1 MELEFNQDLLW
12 YVIGY
17 GVFMILLGIFYS
29 KKVSTSDDFILAGK
43 SLGPIVLMG
52 TLLATWVGSG
62 TVTGGPNSL
71 AYSYGLWPAV
81 GYVVPSLLG
90 IVILMLISTKIR
102 KYGKYTVSEIL
113 GMKYGPTARILAAV
127 IIILAYVGIV
137 SYQYK
142 GIGFVLHMATGISV
156 EMGTII
162 GAVIIIFLATIGG
175 LMSVAPTD
183 AFSAFL
189 ILIGL
194 LIALPMV
201 IVAGGG
207 FEQIAATVP
216 AEHTNIIGSLT
227 FLQFLGFYVPVLFLL
242 LGDQNMYQRISASK
256 SDATTKIGTIGWIIG
271 MLIATPAVALL
282 AFASRSM
289 FPDID
294 PGMALIATT
303 SVLPTVVG
311 GLLIAAVTAFIVT
324 TGNSY
329 LLSAATNVTYD
340 IYGNF
345 IKRDATDRQKL
356 IFTKLLIP
364 ILGIIAFVLTTF
376 FPTVLAIQMY
386 SYTVYGAGIT
396 PALLAV
402 FLWPRVTKAAG
413 LSSMAAGVLV
423 TLTWEF
429 LGIPFG
435 LHSSLVSI
443 PVAIIVLVVVTLITS
458 KQPKG
463 KAVLS

>member
-1 MELEFNQDLLW
+1 MGGIEFNPNLLW

-17 GVFMILLGIFYS
+17 GVFMIILGIFYS

-71 AYSYGLWPAV
+71 AFSYGLWPAV
-81 GYVVPSLLG
+81 GYVLPSLIG
-90 IVILMLISTKIR
+90 IVVLMLIATKIR
-102 KYGKYTVSEIL
+102 NYGKYTISEIL
-113 GMKYGPTARILAAV
+113 EVKYGRFASIASAI

-137 SYQYK
+137 SYQFK
-142 GIGFVLHMATGISV
+142 GIGFILHVSTGVSV
-156 EMGTII
+156 ETGTII

-194 LIALPMV
+194 
-201 IVAGGG
+201 IVAVPLVISVGGG
-207 FEQIAATVP
+207 WNEITAAVP
-216 AEHTNIIGSLT
+216 SEHLNLLGSLT
-227 FLQFLGFYVPVLFLL
+227 PLQFLGFYIPVLFLL

-256 SDATTKIGTIGWIIG
+256 SDRTTKIGTMGWIIG
-271 MLIATPAVALL
+271 MLISTPIVAII
-282 AFASRSM
+282 AFSSRAI
-289 FPDID
+289 FPNID

-303 SVLPTVVG
+303 LVIPTFIG

-329 LLSAATNVTYD
+329 LLSASTNVTYD
-340 IYGNF
+340 IYGKYIN
-345 IKRDATDRQKL
+345 KNASDKQKL
-356 IFTKLLIP
+356 IFTKILIP
-364 ILGIIAFVLTTF
+364 VLGLIAFLLTTF
-376 FPTVLAIQMY
+376 FPSILAIQMY

-402 FLWPRVTKAAG
+402 FIWPSVTKQAG
-413 LSSMAAGVLV
+413 IASMMLGVISTLV
-423 TLTWEF
+423 WEF
-429 LGIPFG
+429 MGNPFG
-435 LHSSLVSI
+435 INSALLSI
-443 PVAIIVLVVVTLITS
+443 PIAILTLIVVTIATKNKLKPTTN
-458 KQPKG
+458 
-463 KAVLS
+463 

>member
-1 MELEFNQDLLW
+1 MDLDFNPNLLW

-17 GVFMILLGIFYS
+17 GIFMIVLGVFYS
-29 KKVSTSDDFILAGK
+29 KKVSSSDDFILAGK

-71 AYSYGLWPAV
+71 AFSYGLWPGV
-81 GYVVPSLLG
+81 GYVIPSLIG
-90 IVILMLISTKIR
+90 IFILMLISSKIR
-102 KYGKYTVSEIL
+102 NYGKYTISEIL
-113 GMKYGPTARILAAV
+113 EMKYGRFASISAAI

-137 SYQYK
+137 SYQFK
-142 GIGFVLHMATGISV
+142 GVGFILHISTGISV
-156 EMGTII
+156 ETGTII

-194 LIALPMV
+194 IIALPLV
-201 IVAGGG
+201 ISVGGG
-207 FEQIAATVP
+207 WGEITSAVP
-216 AEHTNIIGSLT
+216 SEHLNLIGSLT
-227 FLQFLGFYVPVLFLL
+227 PLQFLGFYVPVLFLL

-256 SDATTKIGTIGWIIG
+256 SDYTTKIGTAGWIIG
-271 MLIATPAVALL
+271 MLISTPIVAIIAFSAKAV
-282 AFASRSM
+282 

-303 SVLPTVVG
+303 LVIPTFIG

-329 LLSAATNVTYD
+329 LLSASTNVTYD
-340 IYGNF
+340 IYGKYIN
-345 IKRDATDRQKL
+345 KNASDKQKL
-356 IFTKLLIP
+356 LFTKILIP
-364 ILGIIAFVLTTF
+364 ILGIIAFLLTTF
-376 FPTVLAIQMY
+376 FPSVLEIQMY

-402 FLWPRVTKAAG
+402 FLWPSVTKQAG
-413 LSSMAAGVLV
+413 ITSMVLGVLS
-423 TLTWEF
+423 TLIWEF
-429 LGIPFG
+429 SGSPFG
-435 LHSSLVSI
+435 IHSSLISI
-443 PVAIIVLVVVTLITS
+443 PVSILALVIITMATKDKTQYVIH
-458 KQPKG
+458 
-463 KAVLS
+463 

>member
-1 MELEFNQDLLW
+1 MELTFNPNLLW

-17 GVFMILLGIFYS
+17 GVFMIILGIFYS
-29 KKVSTSDDFILAGK
+29 RKVSSSDDFILAGK
-43 SLGPIVLMG
+43 SLGPVVLMG

-62 TVTGGPNSL
+62 TVTGGPNSI
-71 AYSYGLWPAV
+71 AYSFGLWPAI
-81 GYVVPSLLG
+81 GYVVPSLIG
-90 IVILMLISTKIR
+90 ILVLMLIAAKIR
-102 KYGKYTVSEIL
+102 NYGKYTVSEIL
-113 GMKYGPTARILAAV
+113 EIKYGPIARMMAAV

-142 GIGFVLHMATGISV
+142 GIGFILHMATGVSV
-156 EMGTII
+156 ETGTII

-183 AFSAFL
+183 AFSGFL
-189 ILIGL
+189 ILVGL
-194 LIALPMV
+194 LVALPIV
-201 IVAGGG
+201 ISAGGG
-207 FEQIAATVP
+207 WEQIVSNVP
-216 AEHTNIIGSLT
+216 AENTGVIGSLT
-227 FLQFLGFYVPVLFLL
+227 FIQFLGYYVPVLFLL

-256 SDATTKIGTIGWIIG
+256 SNKTTKIGTTGWIIG
-271 MLIATPAVALL
+271 MLIATPAVAML
-282 AFASRSM
+282 AYASRAI

-303 SVLPTVVG
+303 AVVPTVVG

-345 IKRDATDRQKL
+345 INKNATDKQKL
-356 IFTKLLIP
+356 VFTKLLIP
-364 ILGIIAFVLTTF
+364 VLGIIAFVLTTF
-376 FPTVLAIQMY
+376 FPTVLAMQMY

-413 LSSMAAGVLV
+413 LSSMAAGVIT
-423 TLTWEF
+423 TLAWEF
-429 LGIPFG
+429 SGVPFG
-435 LHSSLVSI
+435 INSALISI
-443 PVAIIVLVVVTLITS
+443 PVAIIILVIVTFATS
-458 KQPKG
+458 TQEKG
-463 KAVLS
+463 KAVLN

>member
-1 MELEFNQDLLW
+1 MGMDFNPNLLW

-17 GVFMILLGIFYS
+17 GIFMIILGIVYS

-43 SLGPIVLMG
+43 SLGPVVLMG

-62 TVTGGPNSL
+62 TVTGGPNSI

-81 GYVVPSLLG
+81 GYVLPSLIG
-90 IVILMLISTKIR
+90 IVVLFLISSKIR
-102 KYGKYTVSEIL
+102 NYGKYTISEIL
-113 GMKYGPTARILAAV
+113 EVKYGKFASMAAAI

-137 SYQYK
+137 SYQFK
-142 GIGFVLHMATGISV
+142 GVGFILHVSTGVSV
-156 EMGTII
+156 ETGTLI
-162 GAVIIIFLATIGG
+162 GAAIIIFLATIGG

-194 LIALPMV
+194 IIAVPIV
-201 IVAGGG
+201 ISVGGG
-207 FEQIAATVP
+207 WSEITSAVP
-216 AEHTNIIGSLT
+216 TENLNLLGSLT
-227 FLQFLGFYVPVLFLL
+227 PLQFLGFYIPVLFLL

-256 SDATTKIGTIGWIIG
+256 SDSTTKIGTTGWIIG
-271 MLIATPAVALL
+271 MLISTPLVAVI
-282 AFASRSM
+282 AFSSRAI

-303 SVLPTVVG
+303 LVIPTFIG

-340 IYGNF
+340 IYGKYIN
-345 IKRDATDRQKL
+345 KNSTDKQKL
-356 IFTKLLIP
+356 LFTKILIP
-364 ILGIIAFVLTTF
+364 VLGLIAFVLTTF
-376 FPTVLAIQMY
+376 FPSVLAIQMY

-402 FLWPRVTKAAG
+402 FIWPSVTKQAG
-413 LSSMAAGVLV
+413 ITSMIIGVLT
-423 TLTWEF
+423 TLGWEF
-429 LGIPFG
+429 AGNPLGINSA
-435 LHSSLVSI
+435 LISI
-443 PVAIIVLVVVTLITS
+443 PVAILALVIVTLATRN
-458 KQPKG
+458 KLQPQS
-463 KAVLS
+463 V